1 MLPSFE
7 LASQICGVVTT
18 SGYRQSRDIDSTL
31 VPSILQHLPLQD
43 HTASVPPQL
52 HVDKGMIMTWALS
65 KQAWRF
71 NEGEIWVM
79 LSIFCHTREAL
90 AEV

>member
-1 MLPSFE
+1 MWCRDDL
-7 LASQICGVVTT
+7 
-18 SGYRQSRDIDSTL
+18 RSRDIDSTL
-31 VPSILQHLPLQD
+31 VPTSILQHLSLQD

-52 HVDKGMIMTWALS
+52 HVDKGIIMTWTLS

-71 NEGEIWVM
+71 NEGEIWVV